1 MYDCTADY
9 VRLPISSVKNVRELG
24 GYPTKDGGMTQW
36 HRVLRAGDMTE
47 LSEADRSFLLGYG
60 LTTVIDLRSADE
72 TAARPNPLAEDS
84 RIEYYQL
91 PYIAGDL
98 TAIDFT
104 MADAMT
110 LPKLYV
116 QMAEMA
122 KRSVRDVFQIIAR
135 AKGTVLFHCTAGKD
149 RTGVT
154 AALLL
159 LFAGVSMEDVISNYQ
174 VSQTYFASAA
184 TTLTPMPEEA
194 SSYLFASEASYI
206 RYFLDYIL
214 ERYGSA
220 ESYLSHIGVSREEM
234 QMLRDKLTKKRI
246 E

>member
-1 MYDCTADY
+1 MQMYDYTADY
-9 VRLPISSVKNVRELG
+9 VRLPISSVKNVREIG

-47 LSEADRSFLLGYG
+47 LSEEDRSFLLGYG

-72 TAARPNPLAEDS
+72 TALRPNPLAEDS
-84 RIEYYQL
+84 RIAYYQL

-104 MADAMT
+104 VTDSMT

-122 KRSVRDVFQIIAR
+122 KESIRNVFQIIAR

-159 LFAGVSMEDVISNYQ
+159 LFAGVSTDDIISNYQ
-174 VSQTYFASAA
+174 VSQTYFTSAA
-184 TTLTPMPEEA
+184 TILTPMPEEA
-194 SSYLFASEASYI
+194 FSYLIASDTSYI
-206 RYFLDYIL
+206 QHFLNYIL

-220 ESYLSHIGVSREEM
+220 ESYLCDIGVSQEEL
-234 QMLRDKLTKKRI
+234 QMLRDKLTKKG
-246 E
+246 

>member
-1 MYDCTADY
+1 M
-9 VRLPISSVKNVRELG
+9 
-24 GYPTKDGGMTQW
+24 
-36 HRVLRAGDMTE
+36 
-47 LSEADRSFLLGYG
+47 
-60 LTTVIDLRSADE
+60 
-72 TAARPNPLAEDS
+72 
-84 RIEYYQL
+84 
-91 PYIAGDL
+91 
-98 TAIDFT
+98 
-104 MADAMT
+104 
-110 LPKLYV
+110 
-116 QMAEMA
+116 
-122 KRSVRDVFQIIAR
+122 
-135 AKGTVLFHCTAGKD
+135 LFHCTAGKD